1 MPAKPTSEPQEG
13 AASPADEAGR
23 RDAPRY
29 LPEDAPGPARE
40 GTPRHAPEDT
50 PRHAREDT
58 PRHAREDA
66 PGHAREG
73 TPRHA
78 REDTPRHAPK
88 DVPAEAVTP
97 LIRGIAVLRELTEAN
112 GTLSLSGLERATGL
126 ARSTVDRITATLA
139 RMGYVRFDGRDVHL
153 SPRLMELGNAYLSAL
168 RLPALL
174 APQADALADELDE
187 SVSLAVADLD
197 GIRFIHQAT
206 RRRAMSLSFRIGDLL
221 PAERTAPGPL
231 FATEWT
237 DTDWQRWRQR
247 RAADPRDLSFT
258 AVPPRTYGADERDA
272 ETFVRRTQE
281 ASVNGWS
288 LDDQLIEP
296 GLVAISVPVRAP
308 GTEGTPGRDG
318 RVAAPGTDPTH
329 GTDATITAPGT
340 DDTITAPG
348 TDDTIAAPGTNS
360 KIACVASVVSH
371 TSRHSA
377 QRLRTALLPRL
388 RSAVRAMERELR
400 ATPPPEPGPPP
411 SDLARWTGTS
421 KQQLGREFVES
432 LARGLTVVTAFG
444 EDRPELTLTE
454 VARATGLARAT
465 ARRALITYEH
475 LGLVAWTGRTFT
487 LTPRILSL
495 GFPPLSRTSLPEIA
509 QPHLADLTSRIHES
523 TSLAV
528 LSESG
533 EEIQYTAR
541 VATARVMSVNITV
554 GTRLPA
560 YATALGRVLLADAPG
575 PLPGPANLPAL
586 TPHTI
591 KDKQTLEQTLAVVRS
606 QGYAL
611 VDEEL
616 EEGLR
621 SLAVPIRDRSGRVV
635 AALNTAMHAS
645 RRTPRECV
653 TDLLPELTRTATRIQ
668 TDLHTASRYTRVPP
682 T

>member
-23 RDAPRY
+23 RDAPGHV
-29 LPEDAPGPARE
+29 PEDAPRRVPEDSPRHAREDSPGPARE
-40 GTPRHAPEDT
+40 GTPRHAPK
-50 PRHAREDT
+50 
-58 PRHAREDA
+58 
-66 PGHAREG
+66 
-73 TPRHA
+73 
-78 REDTPRHAPK
+78 DTPRHAPK

-174 APQADALADELDE
+174 APHADALADELDE

-281 ASVNGWS
+281 ASANGWS

-308 GTEGTPGRDG
+308 GTDGTPARDG
-318 RVAAPGTDPTH
+318 RV
-329 GTDATITAPGT
+329 
-340 DDTITAPG
+340 
-348 TDDTIAAPGTNS
+348 AAPGTNS

-653 TDLLPELTRTATRIQ
+653 TDLLPELTGTATRIQ